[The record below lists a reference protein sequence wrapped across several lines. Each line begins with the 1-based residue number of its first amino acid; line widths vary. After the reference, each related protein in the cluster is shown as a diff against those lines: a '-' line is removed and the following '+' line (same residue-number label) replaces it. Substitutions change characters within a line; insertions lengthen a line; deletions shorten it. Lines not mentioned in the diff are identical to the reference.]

1 MDKNKSK
8 YKLAGLPHV
17 YWLNLDRYTDRQEY
31 MLDQL
36 DYWGIENHTRVS
48 GIDGKEDDPSSYLK
62 GRVPENMNPG
72 EIGCVLTHL
81 SALKHFVEETDY
93 DEVMIMEDDVDLS
106 LSLIHI

>member
-17 YWLNLDRYTDRQEY
+17 YWLNLDRYIDRQKY
-31 MLDQL
+31 MLNQL
-36 DYWGIENHTRVS
+36 EYWGIENHTRVS

-62 GRVPENMNPG
+62 GRVPDNMNSG
-72 EIGCVLTHL
+72 EI
-81 SALKHFVEETDY
+81 
-93 DEVMIMEDDVDLS
+93 